1 MSESRTRSAMV
12 VNTSVANVYAEPT
25 FASEVVTQA
34 ILGETPK
41 VLDQRGKW
49 FQLEQWDGYRGWVYH
64 FCLAKNPHFLDQG
77 EWMSVNTPTTPIR
90 EAPSDAAPPLRDAV
104 FGARLPLLGHSE
116 PWLQVALPDGQSGWL
131 QNEPLALTGTRRDQV
146 VQIAMRF
153 LGVPYMWGGKTPKG
167 FDCSGFVQTCFKA
180 VGVDLPRD
188 THLQS
193 EFGDLPAVTLKD
205 ARPGDLLFFSEQGQR
220 VTHVAISLGGGDI
233 IHAAGWVRVE
243 SLDEAG
249 SDYNRPLRSSFTI
262 GKDVTGLFNA

>member
-49 FQLEQWDGYRGWVYH
+49 FQLEQWDGYQGWVYH
-64 FCLAKNPHFLDQG
+64 FCLAKNPQFLVQE
-77 EWMSVNTPTTPIR
+77 EWMSVNAPMAPIR
-90 EAPSDAAPPLRDAV
+90 EAPSDEALPLRDAV
-104 FGARLPLLGHSE
+104 FGARLPLLARNE
-116 PWLQVALPDGQSGWL
+116 PWVQVALPDGQSGWL
-131 QNEPLALTGTRRDQV
+131 QNEPLALTGTQRDQV
-146 VQIAMRF
+146 MQIAMRF

-180 VGVDLPRD
+180 VGVHLPRD
-188 THLQS
+188 AHQQN
-193 EFGDLPAVTLKD
+193 EFGDLPTVTIED
-205 ARPGDLLFFSEQGQR
+205 ARPGDLLFFSEQGPR
-220 VTHVAISLGGGDI
+220 VTHVAISLGDGGI
-233 IHAAGWVRVE
+233 IHAAGWVKSE
-243 SLDEAG
+243 SLDEA
-249 SDYNRPLRSSFTI
+249 SSRYNRPLRGSFTI